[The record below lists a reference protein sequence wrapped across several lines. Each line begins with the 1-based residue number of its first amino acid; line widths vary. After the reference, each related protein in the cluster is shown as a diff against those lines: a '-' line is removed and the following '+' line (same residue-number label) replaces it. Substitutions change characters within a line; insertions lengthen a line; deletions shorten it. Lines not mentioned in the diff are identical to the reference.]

1 MKKLFEKTINITEQ
15 NAKSH
20 IRIDFFV
27 PEGYQKLVTITSYSP
42 KYEYDI
48 DRCKAFVQKCYI
60 NADRD
65 VEIDSLPTSSYLPLG
80 NHISWSI
87 DCPDGYIGTKH
98 LSKPFQKHTI
108 SAEGSSE
115 GFLDTPIKSG
125 RWSVT
130 ASINSIVTESAN
142 ITIEVEGYR

>member
-1 MKKLFEKTINITEQ
+1 MKKLFEKTIIITEQ
-15 NAKSH
+15 DAKSH

-27 PEGYQKLVTITSYSP
+27 PEGYQKLVINTSYSP
-42 KYEYDI
+42 KYEYDM

-60 NADRD
+60 NADREGD
-65 VEIDSLPTSSYLPLG
+65 FDALTMSSYLPLA

-87 DCPDGYIGTKH
+87 DSPDGYIGTKH

-108 SAEGSSE
+108 SSEWASE
-115 GFLDTPIKSG
+115 GFLPTPIRSG
-125 RWSVT
+125 QWSVT
-130 ASINSIVTESAN
+130 ASINSIVTEWAE

>member
-1 MKKLFEKTINITEQ
+1 MKKLLEKTIKITEQ
-15 NAKSH
+15 DAKSH

-27 PEGYQKLVTITSYSP
+27 PEGYQKLVINTSYSP

-60 NADRD
+60 NADREGD
-65 VEIDSLPTSSYLPLG
+65 FDSLPLSSYLPLA

-87 DCPDGYIGTKH
+87 DSPDGYIGTKH
-98 LSKPFQKHTI
+98 LSKPFQKHVI
-108 SAEGSSE
+108 SAEESSE
-115 GFLDTPIKSG
+115 GFLPTPIKSG
-125 RWSVT
+125 KWSVT
-130 ASINSIVTESAN
+130 ASINSIVTPWAE

>member
-1 MKKLFEKTINITEQ
+1 MKKLFTKTIKITER

-27 PEGYQKLVTITSYSP
+27 QEGYQKLVIYTSYSP

-60 NADRD
+60 NADRTAD
-65 VEIDSLPTSSYLPLG
+65 FDTLPLSSYLPLA

-87 DCPDGYIGTKH
+87 DSPDGYIGTKH

-108 SAEGSSE
+108 SAEGASE
-115 GFLDTPIKSG
+115 GFFPTPIRSG
-125 RWSVT
+125 QWSVT
-130 ASINSIVTESAN
+130 ASINSIVTQWAE

>member
-1 MKKLFEKTINITEQ
+1 MKKLFEKTIKITEQ
-15 NAKSH
+15 DAKSH

-27 PEGYQKLVTITSYSP
+27 PDGYQKLVINTSYSP
-42 KYEYDI
+42 KYEYDM

-65 VEIDSLPTSSYLPLG
+65 VDFDALPLSSYLPLA
-80 NHISWSI
+80 NHIAWSI

-125 RWSVT
+125 HWSVT